1 MYTVTFRA
9 PISGEILLSYNYKI
23 ETKSFAISPSI
34 GKKIGLPIV
43 VWNLNFK
50 QNKQRGSRFSPRLVT
65 QYSFPRYTINY
76 CG

>member
-9 PISGEILLSYNYKI
+9 PISGEILLSYNYRI

-34 GKKIGLPIV
+34 GKKIGLPII

-50 QNKQRGSRFSPRLVT
+50 QNADLVSPRGQLLSTPFRVT
-65 QYSFPRYTINY
+65 Q
-76 CG
+76 